1 MPAKYEA
8 IPIENLIQTP
18 SRLQTGRNEA
28 IAAALTDALNEKAE
42 LGWTL
47 VTSCKT
53 ANGTIF
59 VFENAAEFA
68 AFHVSSETIAD

>member
-1 MPAKYEA
+1 MPPKYEA

-28 IAAALTDALNEKAE
+28 IAEALADALNEKAE
-42 LGWTL
+42 SGWKL

-59 VFENAAEFA
+59 VFESAAELA
-68 AFHVSSETIAD
+68 ASQVSVESLAD